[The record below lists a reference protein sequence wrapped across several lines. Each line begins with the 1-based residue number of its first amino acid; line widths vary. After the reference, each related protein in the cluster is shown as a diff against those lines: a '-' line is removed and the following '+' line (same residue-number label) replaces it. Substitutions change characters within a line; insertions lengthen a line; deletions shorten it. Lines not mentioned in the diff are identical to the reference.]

1 MQLEEQVKKFN
12 INNENDKR
20 LFLSAYTTL
29 KSIFDCNS
37 HHLLIY
43 SNNKENSIKLI
54 DYIKILINDN
64 YFDIPNLYFK
74 NYISDMKT
82 KEQTNIIDEFQKAQ
96 FGIITCVYCLGEG
109 AKALATALEKNTTIR
124 GLNLYA
130 NNIGKEG
137 IDALTSVLEKNKI
150 PLRLIDTR
158 EQRL

>member
-1 MQLEEQVKKFN
+1 
-12 INNENDKR
+12 
-20 LFLSAYTTL
+20 
-29 KSIFDCNS
+29 
-37 HHLLIY
+37 
-43 SNNKENSIKLI
+43 
-54 DYIKILINDN
+54 
-64 YFDIPNLYFK
+64 
-74 NYISDMKT
+74 MKT

-150 PLRLIDTR
+150 LLRLIDTR
-158 EQRL
+158 EQKL